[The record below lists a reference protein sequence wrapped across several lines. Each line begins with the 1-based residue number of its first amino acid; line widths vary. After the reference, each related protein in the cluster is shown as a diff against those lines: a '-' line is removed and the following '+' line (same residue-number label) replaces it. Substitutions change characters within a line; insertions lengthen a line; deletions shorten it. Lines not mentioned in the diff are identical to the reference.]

1 MVDMPVKFISRM
13 RKWWLYSVTEVTDV
27 AVSVVTDATTYIEDS
42 KERENLWKR
51 LSGRFLGQ
59 A

>member
-1 MVDMPVKFISRM
+1 MG
-13 RKWWLYSVTEVTDV
+13 KWGLYSVTAVTDV

-42 KERENLWKR
+42 KERENLWQR

-59 A
+59 V